1 MVEIVYKILRVAPE
15 LGDVEPQAAPET
27 VESENS
33 TRADSSQPSSN
44 FAGAAPST
52 AQSIGAVEHS
62 TNGALGK
69 LHGVPNP
76 PPNYQPR
83 EDDLA
88 QAKAALLE
96 GQTRTLGITAST
108 ARIGVHGM
116 GGLGKTV
123 LTAALVQEEAIRQA
137 FPDGIYWITLGQEP
151 ATLSLQSTLYTQ
163 LAGTTRVIE
172 SVHDGHSALREAL
185 SDKRCLLVIDDAWD
199 LATLRAFDAAG
210 PQGATLVTTRDAS
223 LLTAIGAMAQ
233 PLEKLP
239 LAGSRSLLAA
249 WAKLELEQLPDAA
262 NKVAELCDGLP
273 LALSVAGAMAVDKVP
288 WDALVNALEQGK
300 VAFLNHPYG
309 SVFPSLTAS
318 VDRLAAGDCERYLE
332 LAVFDE
338 DVAAPVSVVCSLW
351 RHTGGLESFEADALL
366 AALAGKSLLSLKSES
381 LGDETGEVN
390 PHAGQPPP
398 RAASILFHA
407 LQHDYLRFRANKL
420 PELHG
425 ALLEALAA
433 NSTASPGQHD
443 WASLAVAEPYLWD
456 HAVEHLGGAGRPA
469 DVERLLTSPNWVERK
484 FQARGVVP
492 LLNDFHTVQAGSN
505 AYLIQRALQMSAHV
519 ISHSPNQ
526 LANQMFGRL
535 GVSGSAALDEFTE
548 ALYEL
553 TPRPRLRGLR
563 AAHSRPGGAE
573 LRTLSGHTG
582 SVTGTAIL
590 SDGRRA
596 LSWSSDHSLK
606 LWDLEAGQL
615 IHDLQGHQ
623 DSVQGAMLLPD
634 GHHALSWSPDQTLKL
649 WKLEGGELLRD
660 LQGHQDTVLGAVLLD
675 DGRSALSWSSDQTL
689 RLWDLEAGQLR
700 HDLQGHQKPVSGAA
714 LLDNGRHA
722 LSWSDDGALKLWD
735 LDAGQ
740 LLLDLQGHL
749 DSVNGAVLL
758 DGGRRA
764 LSWSSDETIKL
775 WDLEAGR
782 PLLDLQGHTGNVRGI
797 LLLDDERR
805 ALSWSGDETL
815 KLWDLD
821 TGQPL
826 RTLQGHQGTVRGALL
841 LDDGR
846 RALSWS
852 YDNTIKL
859 WDLETGLLLSDCQ
872 GHQDSARSSLLLDD
886 GRRALSWSAENTLR
900 LWNLDAGQLLHEFQG
915 HQESVEGALLLDE
928 GRRALSWS
936 DDQ

>member
-1 MVEIVYKILRVAPE
+1 MASRDLVFISYAREDENWLDKLLLFLEPYQETGRLVPWVDTQGLREGEEWQPQLEAALDRTSVAVILVSSASLASKFIRNVEIPRLIAARNTDGVVLLPVMVETCVYKASKLSALQFAHKPDLPLADLVGNDLNRALVEIVYKILRVAPE

-273 LALSVAGAMAVDKVP
+273 LALSVVGAMAVDKVP

-443 WASLAVAEPYLWD
+443 WASLAVSTAIFI
-456 HAVEHLGGAGRPA
+456 
-469 DVERLLTSPNWVERK
+469 DV
-484 FQARGVVP
+484 
-492 LLNDFHTVQAGSN
+492 
-505 AYLIQRALQMSAHV
+505 Y
-519 ISHSPNQ
+519 
-526 LANQMFGRL
+526 L
-535 GVSGSAALDEFTE
+535 GVGEHIWRWF
-548 ALYEL
+548 
-553 TPRPRLRGLR
+553 
-563 AAHSRPGGAE
+563 
-573 LRTLSGHTG
+573 
-582 SVTGTAIL
+582 
-590 SDGRRA
+590 
-596 LSWSSDHSLK
+596 
-606 LWDLEAGQL
+606 
-615 IHDLQGHQ
+615 
-623 DSVQGAMLLPD
+623 
-634 GHHALSWSPDQTLKL
+634 
-649 WKLEGGELLRD
+649 EGD
-660 LQGHQDTVLGAVLLD
+660 
-675 DGRSALSWSSDQTL
+675 
-689 RLWDLEAGQLR
+689 
-700 HDLQGHQKPVSGAA
+700 P
-714 LLDNGRHA
+714 
-722 LSWSDDGALKLWD
+722 
-735 LDAGQ
+735 
-740 LLLDLQGHL
+740 
-749 DSVNGAVLL
+749 
-758 DGGRRA
+758 
-764 LSWSSDETIKL
+764 
-775 WDLEAGR
+775 
-782 PLLDLQGHTGNVRGI
+782 
-797 LLLDDERR
+797 
-805 ALSWSGDETL
+805 
-815 KLWDLD
+815 
-821 TGQPL
+821 
-826 RTLQGHQGTVRGALL
+826 HQG
-841 LDDGR
+841 
-846 RALSWS
+846 S
-852 YDNTIKL
+852 
-859 WDLETGLLLSDCQ
+859 
-872 GHQDSARSSLLLDD
+872 
-886 GRRALSWSAENTLR
+886 
-900 LWNLDAGQLLHEFQG
+900 
-915 HQESVEGALLLDE
+915 
-928 GRRALSWS
+928 
-936 DDQ
+936 